1 MNPAD
6 NSRKALGRGLGAL
19 IPGAAAPVASAAQ
32 ARGIHEL
39 NVADIQAN
47 KYQPRKVFD
56 EEGLEELANS
66 IKEKGVLQ
74 PIVVRKAGDD
84 KFELI
89 AGERRLRAAKKAG
102 LAVIPALI
110 KDVSDLESLEI
121 ALIEN
126 IQRRDLNPIEEAQS
140 YAALVNEFRLT
151 QDDLARRVGRERSTV
166 ANMLRLLKLP
176 DAIQKDLAGG
186 VLSMGHARA
195 LLALGDHAAQM
206 QVRAEVIAKQ
216 LSVRATEALVGR
228 WKPIAGAKKPEKASK
243 PVDVEMKKASEDL
256 KRKLGAKVSF
266 KGTARKGRLEIEY
279 GSLDELNRILAVLLD
294 R

>member
-1 MNPAD
+1 MEID

-19 IPGAAAPVASAAQ
+19 IPGAASPVQTAAQ
-32 ARGIHEL
+32 ARGLQELSVSDIH
-39 NVADIQAN
+39 AN
-47 KYQPRKVFD
+47 KYQPRKTFD
-56 EEGLEELANS
+56 EEALEELTAS
-66 IKEKGVLQ
+66 IREKGILQ
-74 PIVVRKAGDD
+74 PVVVRKAGPD

-89 AGERRLRAAKKAG
+89 AGERRWRAAKKAG
-102 LAVIPALI
+102 LTTIPALV
-110 KDVSDLESLEI
+110 KDVSDLESLEL

-140 YAALVNEFRLT
+140 YASLVGEFKLT
-151 QDDLARRVGRERSTV
+151 QEDLAKRVGRERSTV

-195 LLALGDHAAQM
+195 LLALSDHASQM

-216 LSVRATEALVGR
+216 LSVRATEALVAR
-228 WKPIAGAKKPEKASK
+228 WRPIAGKKKAESSK
-243 PVDVEMKKASEDL
+243 PAMDIEMKKATEDL
-256 KRKLGAKVSF
+256 KRRIGAKVGF
-266 KGTARKGRLEIEY
+266 KGSSRRGKIEIEY